1 MTEKHV
7 FTVADMSCSHCEGTI
22 RKALETALPGSDVAV
37 DLATHKVVFTGDK
50 ARGAE
55 AIREAGYTPEPA

>member
-22 RKALETALPGSDVAV
+22 RKALSDALPASDVTV
-37 DLATHKVVFTGDK
+37 DLTSHKVTFTGDK